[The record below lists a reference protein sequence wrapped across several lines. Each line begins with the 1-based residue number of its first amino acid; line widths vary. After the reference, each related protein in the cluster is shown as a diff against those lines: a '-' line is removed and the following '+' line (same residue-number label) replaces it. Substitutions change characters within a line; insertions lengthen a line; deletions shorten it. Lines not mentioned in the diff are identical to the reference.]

1 MVSSRAWFVLAVA
14 SVLGLFYFGSGLRSG
29 HSDAD
34 FSMSGAAYGK
44 EGNKHALVWTELPS
58 IGIVPGS
65 AIHRTKVSG
74 GWLVFGTIPSIRN
87 GEPVASGLTFVPDSE
102 HKWDGTSLK

>member
-1 MVSSRAWFVLAVA
+1 MVSSRAWFVLAVFG
-14 SVLGLFYFGSGLRSG
+14 VLGLFYVGGGLRS
-29 HSDAD
+29 D
-34 FSMSGAAYGK
+34 FNAEFPVASVAYGQ

-65 AIHRTKVSG
+65 AIHRTRISG

-87 GEPVASGLTFVPDSE
+87 SEPIASGLTFVPDPE